1 MSDASSKVTIKDIAQ
16 RANVSLGTASK
27 VLNGDSSVKEGN
39 RRAVEEAVRE
49 LNYNVN
55 KVARSLAHK
64 PLRLGVL
71 LPSEFKEYYRPMLG
85 GIRSAIA
92 ALSDFKVSAVY
103 ERYANY
109 NDDEKVTMY
118 LDKFEKEGID
128 GLILGPSRVCEY
140 SERIAKLQKKRIPV
154 IVLMSDM
161 VNSGRLACVDID
173 AKLSGKIAVD
183 LSELILGKNESVA
196 IFIGNK
202 DMIEHRIKMDSFL
215 KQAEKLGVHVAGV
228 REAHENPQE
237 AYGLAAELLK
247 KRPDLRLIYVAT
259 ANSESVCRCIHDLG
273 RQGEVHVIATDIL
286 SGLRPYVEDGTVV
299 AVLDQHLWQQGNAAV
314 DVLYKYL
321 TEAVLNK
328 EETKVAPSLLLKSS
342 ILAQLNML
350 E

>member
-1 MSDASSKVTIKDIAQ
+1 MSNAPSKVTIKDIAQ

-27 VLNGDSSVKEGN
+27 VLNGDSSVKESN

-64 PLRLGVL
+64 PLRFGIL
-71 LPSEFKEYYRPMLG
+71 LPSEFKEYYRPMLN
-85 GIRSAIA
+85 GIRSAVA
-92 ALSDFKVSAVY
+92 ALSDFKVSATF

-109 NDDEKVTMY
+109 NDDEKVIAY
-118 LDKFEKEGID
+118 LDKFEEEGID

-140 SERIAKLQKKRIPV
+140 SGRIAKLQKKRIPV

-161 VNSGRLACVDID
+161 VNSGRLACVDVD

-183 LSELILGKNESVA
+183 LSKLILEKDESVA

-202 DMIEHRIKMDSFL
+202 DMVEHRIKMESFL
-215 KQAEKLGVHVAGV
+215 DQAKKQGVRIAGV
-228 REAHENPQE
+228 REAHENPVE
-237 AYGLAAELLK
+237 AYELTAELLEK
-247 KRPDLRLIYVAT
+247 CTDLRLIYVAT
-259 ANSESVCRCIHDLG
+259 ANSESVCRCIHAHG
-273 RQGEVHVIATDIL
+273 RQGKVHVIATDIL
-286 SGLRPYVEDGTVV
+286 ADLRPYVEDGTVV
-299 AVLDQHLWQQGNAAV
+299 AVLDQHLWQQGDVAV

-342 ILAQLNML
+342 ILAQLNMP